1 MLYSTDEG
9 FQALARKLR
18 AEGFNHVD
26 GNRWAKVGP
35 RSEIIYARIVLGAGP
50 GGYRIAYA

>member
-9 FQALARKLR
+9 FQVLARKLR

-35 RSEIIYARIVLGAGP
+35 RGEMLYARIVPDAEPGA
-50 GGYRIAYA
+50 YRIAYA